1 MKKYFFIFYVL
12 FFLSAKGQTE
22 VDYVNPFVYDNAI
35 YKNTIKTV
43 QLNRM
48 DFEFSYP
55 IIRLNSEDKLSLQ
68 FDDLD
73 TEIKQYYYTII
84 HCNADWEPTNISSSD
99 YIDGYKSQIIADY
112 KYSYNTFTQYLH
124 YKIEFPTEVLKPTK
138 SGNYILKVFIDDDEE
153 KLALSR
159 RFMVVE
165 EKVAIT
171 AVAKQATDVAFRKFK
186 QEIDFEVNLL
196 NSGATNPYEEIEVVI
211 LQNFRYDNACKKL
224 KPQFVNDNLLTYNYE
239 DENTFWAGN
248 EYRTFDTRN
257 LKYKT
262 QAVESISFDTE
273 KKYHVYLFKD
283 EKRSYKK
290 YSFINDINGAYSI
303 RVEGSTTPQI
313 DAEYTDVHF
322 SLGYLMPESEG
333 DLYVF
338 GELSDWQCKPEFK
351 MKYNAENKTYNAQ
364 ITLKQGYYN
373 YNYAL
378 MPKFEPKID
387 EMAIEGSHAETE
399 NDYIILVYYNTIGKF
414 HQQLIG
420 FSRINSVKK

>member
-1 MKKYFFIFYVL
+1 MKKYFFIFYIL
-12 FFLSAKGQTE
+12 FSLSTKGQTE

-43 QLNRM
+43 QLNRI

-55 IIRLNSEDKLSLQ
+55 IIRLNSDDKLQLQ

-73 TEIKQYYYTII
+73 SKINQYYYTII
-84 HCNADWEPTNISSSD
+84 HCNADWEPTNMPSSD

-124 YKIEFPTEVLKPTK
+124 YKIDFPTEVLKPTK
-138 SGNYILKVFIDDDEE
+138 SGNYILKVFIDDDDE

-165 EKVAIT
+165 EKVAISAT
-171 AVAKQATDVAFRKFK
+171 AKQATDVAYRKFK
-186 QEIDFEVNLL
+186 QEIDFEINLL
-196 NSGATNPYEEIEVVI
+196 NSGVTNPYEEVDVVI
-211 LQNFRYDNACKKL
+211 LQNFRIDNACKKL
-224 KPQFVNDNLLTYNYE
+224 KPQFINDNLLTYNYE
-239 DENTFWAGN
+239 EENTFWAGN

-262 QAVESISFDTE
+262 QALENISFDTD
-273 KKYHVYLFKD
+273 KKYHIYLFKD

-290 YSFINDINGAYSI
+290 YSQINDLNGAYSI
-303 RVEGSTTPQI
+303 RVEGSNDPQI

-322 SLGYLMPESEG
+322 SLSYPMPENEG
-333 DLYVF
+333 NIYIF

-351 MKYNAENKTYNAQ
+351 MKYNTENKTYNTQ
-364 ITLKQGYYN
+364 ITLKQGYFN
-373 YNYAL
+373 YNYA
-378 MPKFEPKID
+378 FRSNFDAKID